1 MKLLTEL
8 ANKLVLANVCNEI
21 DEDIFTDFRPT
32 DPDEVVVLTEYKG
45 TSPAMFTNMSVRSVQ
60 VYVRSRKN
68 MIAKEKI
75 WRIYDLLHTLD
86 GIITLD
92 KKISIINIR
101 HTPIKIGVDEKN
113 RYEWV
118 MNLGI
123 TYDNT
128 K

>member
-8 ANKLVLANVCNEI
+8 ATKLVTAKICNEI
-21 DEDIFTDFRPT
+21 DEDIFTDFRPA
-32 DPDEVVVLTEYKG
+32 DPDEVVSLNEYKG
-45 TSPAMFTNMSVRSVQ
+45 TSPARFTNMSVRSVQ

-68 MIAKEKI
+68 MVAKEKI
-75 WRIYDLLHTLD
+75 WQIYDLLHSLD
-86 GIITLD
+86 CIITLD
-92 KKISIINIR
+92 KKISLINIR